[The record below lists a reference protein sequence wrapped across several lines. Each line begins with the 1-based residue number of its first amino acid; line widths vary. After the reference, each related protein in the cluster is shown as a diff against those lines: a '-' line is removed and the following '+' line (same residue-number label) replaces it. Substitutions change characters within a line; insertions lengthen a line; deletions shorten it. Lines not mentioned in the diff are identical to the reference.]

1 MIAGALL
8 RANKG
13 PLALLRGAK
22 AIVSASRELAGEVS
36 NESDGW
42 FRFSLTTAERSIVWA
57 ERRVFALAGRVRL
70 WPGPKH
76 PRERI
81 QLLLRKEARRAPSV
95 VAPADIDLFTERM
108 AILIDLVLSGS
119 IAAQDIAFEAAEAS
133 TPAAEEPQP
142 TAAGQSWH
150 EFPLNVEEA
159 R

>member
-1 MIAGALL
+1 
-8 RANKG
+8 
-13 PLALLRGAK
+13 
-22 AIVSASRELAGEVS
+22 
-36 NESDGW
+36 
-42 FRFSLTTAERSIVWA
+42 
-57 ERRVFALAGRVRL
+57 
-70 WPGPKH
+70 
-76 PRERI
+76 
-81 QLLLRKEARRAPSV
+81 V

-150 EFPLNVEEA
+150 EFPQNVEEA